1 MSLPPIHTKIS
12 VVSSFVVGAMENAK
26 KNKKQIRN
34 IFLSHLTKNIN
45 RAEISYTNTN
55 SQGSRCFKR
64 TSKIRLVQIAV
75 EQ

>member
-1 MSLPPIHTKIS
+1 MPLPPIHTKMS
-12 VVSSFVVGAMENAK
+12 VVSSFVVGAMENEKKKK
-26 KNKKQIRN
+26 KNRN
-34 IFLSHLTKNIN
+34 IFLSHLTKTIN